1 MRYYSPLKGPSSKK
15 CSTCEAVEAMDTEGR
30 GSFLSL
36 HRLAELCLLRI
47 QQCVASVKNKTSNLA
62 GVAQW
67 IERCP
72 ANQRIKPPKRYSNVF
87 SILIFLGMLYTWIFL
102 KGYLK
107 NVPFKNEGSFFSH
120 V

>member
-1 MRYYSPLKGPSSKK
+1 MRYYSRLKGPSSKK

-67 IERCP
+67 IERWP
-72 ANQRIKPPKRYSNVF
+72 ANQRVAGSIPNQGICLGCRPGPQYGVPWSLAIPPGF
-87 SILIFLGMLYTWIFL
+87 
-102 KGYLK
+102 
-107 NVPFKNEGSFFSH
+107 
-120 V
+120 